1 MIQAQRL
8 AHATIETPDIQ
19 RAIDYYVGVN
29 GLVEISRDA
38 NGAWLATKLGQ
49 LAIALVKGV
58 EPSCT
63 RMSFEVAP
71 NVDLAEAAKTLAAKG
86 VKAEVRRDPFP
97 GTPRSLTFVDPA
109 GISIDLFNKWNFIA
123 PNQNVAGIGPLK
135 VGHVAFFV
143 EDLHKQIEFYQ
154 NILGFRVS
162 DWIGDLFVFMR
173 CSPDHHTVN
182 FFSGGPTRL
191 HHLALELKDFA
202 HVNQA
207 CETLSM
213 HRIPL
218 GWGPLRHGPGH
229 NVAAYHRN
237 HDDHV
242 IEYYCELDQM
252 KNEDLGYFE
261 PRPWHVDRPQR
272 PKVWPARTWVSG
284 WGVPPAPDFGRNER
298 ALGATK
304 P

>member
-8 AHATIETPDIQ
+8 AHATIETPDLA

-29 GLVEISRDA
+29 GLVEVFRDA
-38 NGAWLATKLGQ
+38 TSAHLATKLGQ
-49 LAIALVKGV
+49 LAVSLVKGP
-58 EPSCT
+58 ESACA

-71 NVDLAEAAKTLAAKG
+71 GTDMASAAKALAAHG
-86 VKAEVRRDPFP
+86 AKAELRGDPFP
-97 GTPRSLTFVDPA
+97 GTPQSLSFLDPA
-109 GISIDLFNKWNFIA
+109 GVAIDLFSQWSFVA

-143 EDLHKQIEFYQ
+143 PDLQKQIAFYKDA
-154 NILGFRVS
+154 LGFRIS

-173 CSPDHHTVN
+173 CNPDHHSVN
-182 FFSGGPTRL
+182 FFQGGPTRL
-191 HHLALELKDFA
+191 HHLALELKDFL

-237 HDDHV
+237 PDDHV

-252 KNEDLGYFE
+252 KNEELGYFE

-284 WGVPPAPDFGRNER
+284 WGTPPAPDFGRGER
-298 ALGATK
+298 ALGAAKT
-304 P
+304 